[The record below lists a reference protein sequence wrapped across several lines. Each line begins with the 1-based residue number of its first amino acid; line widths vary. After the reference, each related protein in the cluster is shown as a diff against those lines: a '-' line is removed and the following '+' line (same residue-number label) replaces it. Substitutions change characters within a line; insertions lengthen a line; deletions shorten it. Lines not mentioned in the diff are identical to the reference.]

1 MKTALE
7 SFLKNF
13 LEPFSYLIYAC
24 VLFIKLRR
32 DRTFEKKVLFVYYIC
47 ATLLLLVASFLVIYT
62 AEDIDNN
69 WLYNIFYLITI
80 CILSYYFYQILN
92 NRTKKYVVTF
102 LLVINLVLF
111 IVYDIMLKHFYK
123 EYNAYVVAICFLSI
137 VVYALLYFD
146 QLLRNVSELNILYK
160 FDFWLVSG
168 YLFYFLGC
176 FFIILFYQS
185 AAIEQRG
192 NVWTLQ
198 NVILFL
204 SSLITLSGNLWMHYH
219 KKLY

>member
-1 MKTALE
+1 ME

-13 LEPFSYLIYAC
+13 LEPFSYLIYAV
-24 VLFIKLRR
+24 VLYIKLAT
-32 DRTFEKKVLFVYYIC
+32 DQTFEKKVLFVYYLC
-47 ATLLLLVASFLVIYT
+47 ATVLLLAASFLVIYT
-62 AEDIDNN
+62 EEDIDNN

-92 NRTKKYVVTF
+92 NKVKKYVVTF
-102 LLVINLVLF
+102 LLIINLILF
-111 IVYDIMLKHFYK
+111 IIYDIIFKQFYN
-123 EYNAYVVAICFLSI
+123 EFNGYVFAICFLSI
-137 VVYALLYFD
+137 VIYALLYFD

-176 FFIILFYQS
+176 FFLILFYES
-185 AAIEQRG
+185 ATVEQRG

-204 SSLITLSGNLWMHYH
+204 SSLITLSGNLWIRYQ

>member
-1 MKTALE
+1 LE

-13 LEPFSYLIYAC
+13 LEPFSYLIYAV
-24 VLFIKLRR
+24 VLYIKLAT
-32 DRTFEKKVLFVYYIC
+32 DQTFEKKVLFVYYLC
-47 ATLLLLVASFLVIYT
+47 ATVLLLAASFLVIYT
-62 AEDIDNN
+62 EEDIDNN

-92 NRTKKYVVTF
+92 NKVKKYVVTF
-102 LLVINLVLF
+102 LLIINLILF
-111 IVYDIMLKHFYK
+111 IIYDIIFKQFYN
-123 EYNAYVVAICFLSI
+123 EFNGYVFAICFLSI
-137 VVYALLYFD
+137 VIYALLYFD

-176 FFIILFYQS
+176 FFLILFYES
-185 AAIEQRG
+185 ATVEQRG

-204 SSLITLSGNLWMHYH
+204 SSLITLSGNLWIRYQ